1 MFRRGQRGQ
10 RRPMRQGRRFLR
22 GMFGVGALFGAGGEI
37 ADEARKALDH
47 ANQLFDSGKYDDAG
61 DALAELAELAET
73 HQRPRRA
80 AQMHYR
86 AYQAYLKANDGD
98 NALTQAREAI
108 GIALAGRPRQAIQ
121 IAQQMIVEMQAA
133 GFKEEAE
140 VIIKEINGKLVSLGL
155 SLATAEAA
163 SPESKPIRKL
173 ISNCPKCGA
182 RLRWMDDDEVECE
195 YCGTIAYA

>member
-10 RRPMRQGRRFLR
+10 RRQIRQRRRFLR
-22 GMFGVGALFGAGGEI
+22 GTFGMGALFGAGGEI
-37 ADEARKALDH
+37 ANEARQALDH

-73 HQRPRRA
+73 HQRPKRA

-86 AYQAYLKANDGD
+86 SYQAYLKADDGG
-98 NALTQAREAI
+98 NALMQAREAI
-108 GIALAGRPRQAIQ
+108 GIAVAGRPRQAIQ
-121 IAQQMIVEMQAA
+121 IAQQMIAEMQAT
-133 GFKEEAE
+133 GFKEEADAL
-140 VIIKEINGKLVSLGL
+140 IKEINGKLAPLGL
-155 SLATAEAA
+155 SLAAAGAA
-163 SPESKPIRKL
+163 SPESKPDRKL